1 MDRGPTIGGTEMK
14 SAKTGEHCQGSLDPD
29 QPVSYNADSTGSPVV
44 FAGLFA
50 CQAALGQSH
59 MADTLGPSLHV
70 DVACIWT
77 WLHVEY
83 PQ

>member
-1 MDRGPTIGGTEMK
+1 MDRGPSIGGTEMK

-29 QPVSYNADSTGSPVV
+29 QRVCSNADLTGSPVA

-59 MADTLGPSLHV
+59 MAHTLGPALHV
-70 DVACIWT
+70 DVICIWT
-77 WLHVEY
+77 
-83 PQ
+83 